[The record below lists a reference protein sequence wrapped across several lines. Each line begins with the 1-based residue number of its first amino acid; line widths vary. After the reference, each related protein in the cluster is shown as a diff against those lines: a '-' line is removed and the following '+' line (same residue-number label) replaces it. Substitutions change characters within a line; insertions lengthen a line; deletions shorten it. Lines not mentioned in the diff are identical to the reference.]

1 MGRVLGYRAR
11 MEMQLVEAALS
22 LGPGVLHTCHPCSRC
37 GMPRRA
43 TSRPLWNQRYL
54 PQLVSQNKDVTNCP
68 PTPLEPEMCNLY
80 IVDFQEF
87 IKKQHPIWTIY
98 TLTHIH
104 THSFP
109 KPFSPYP
116 SRLAY
121 LLALAPPPHHIV
133 DNPPPFLS
141 FM

>member
-1 MGRVLGYRAR
+1 
-11 MEMQLVEAALS
+11 
-22 LGPGVLHTCHPCSRC
+22 
-37 GMPRRA
+37 
-43 TSRPLWNQRYL
+43 
-54 PQLVSQNKDVTNCP
+54 
-68 PTPLEPEMCNLY
+68 MCNLY

-121 LLALAPPPHHIV
+121 LLALAPPHTTLWTT
-133 DNPPPFLS
+133 PPLPFLYVKDKTYLRLS
-141 FM
+141 LPPEASLILKSTLSCPFHKLPTNQFLIIECQLLVS